1 MVCFSDMGK
10 KRQAVSLQRKLL
22 ANTSLSQI
30 EFSVIM
36 GGLLGNGSLKLYK
49 GNKNAHYSFRH
60 SIKQTDYFH
69 SKCKL
74 LPQRCVISGKKVKP
88 YIFEQPAD
96 GYSKLRKLRY
106 QSKALP
112 ALTQIHTITHRK
124 NKLVIRR
131 RWLNHLTALSL
142 AIWWFDDGTIV
153 GGGRQG
159 CISTDGLTEKECTI
173 LARYLLVVWGVHAR
187 VGPVKGGRGAIY
199 HRLWLST
206 NQLKPFLNIVLP
218 HLPCAEMAYKLIIRY
233 KEHALQQR
241 WISHILTNCPLH
253 LRQEVAR
260 LIEQF

>member
-1 MVCFSDMGK
+1 MVCFSEMGK
-10 KRQAVSLQRKLL
+10 KRQAISLQRKLL

-36 GGLLGNGSLKLYK
+36 GGLLGDGSLKLYK
-49 GNKNAHYSFRH
+49 GYKNACYSFRH
-60 SIKQTDYFH
+60 SIKQADYFH

-74 LPQRCVISGKKVKP
+74 LPRISGRKS
-88 YIFEQPAD
+88 IFEQPAD
-96 GYSKLRKLRY
+96 GDSKLRKLRY
-106 QSKALP
+106 QSRALP

-142 AIWWFDDGTIV
+142 AIWWFDDGSIV
-153 GGGRQG
+153 GGGRRG
-159 CISTDGLTEKECTI
+159 CISTDGFTEKECNI

-187 VGPVKGGRGAIY
+187 VGPVKGRRSTIY

-206 NQLKPFLNIVLP
+206 NQLKLFLDIVLP

-241 WISHILTNCPLH
+241 WISHISTNCSLH
-253 LRQEVAR
+253 LRQQVAC
-260 LIEQF
+260 LIEENFQHTA